1 MDEDRRAP
9 AEPRERDPARGP
21 GVPDEQ
27 ARLRIL
33 LDAVVAIASEL
44 SLDDVPTRIVRSA
57 STLVGAGYAALG
69 IYFEGPERVLRT
81 FVQHGT
87 DGDVVEAVGDL
98 PTGHGLLELMID
110 EARTLRLRDVDAH
123 PASYGFPAQ
132 HPPMTSFLGVPV
144 RTREQVFGYL
154 YVTEKEGGHDFTEVD
169 ESVAVALAAA
179 AGVAIENATLY
190 EEAGRRQAWLSAT
203 VEITSLLSDDTPT
216 DQALQAVADRARSV
230 SGADVAWVV
239 SGSDPEVL
247 HLEVVAGAPVDREA
261 MHALPMRES
270 LASLVVR
277 TGVPVSVDDL
287 ATDPRA
293 VDPSTLDGWPQLGP
307 MMALPLRSGSG
318 IEGVISLAWTP
329 DRIDAF
335 RRLDPGLPTSFAEQ
349 AALALQVARS
359 REDRKRMSLLE
370 DRDRIGRDLHDL
382 AIQRLFGVGMG
393 LESTVRMVPEGES
406 ARRLRQA
413 IVEIDD
419 TIKDIRRAIFSLG
432 TLEGST
438 DLQTEVEN
446 LVDRAAATMKLR
458 PKLRLEGP
466 IRTTVPGAVASDLL
480 AVVSE
485 ALTNVSRHARA
496 TSVEVRV
503 VVDQDALEACIAD
516 DGRGMPP
523 DVLEGGLHNMRER
536 AAGHGGALT
545 VESGAGTGTTI
556 TWRVPLGEHGT
567 GATGDHD

>member
-1 MDEDRRAP
+1 MDENQPAP
-9 AEPRERDPARGP
+9 AGPREREPARGP

-44 SLDDVPTRIVRSA
+44 TLDDVPTRIVRSA

-69 IYFEGPERVLRT
+69 IFSQGPERALRT
-81 FVQHGT
+81 FVHHGT

-98 PTGHGLLELMID
+98 PTGRGRLGLMIQ
-110 EARTLRLRDVDAH
+110 EARPLRLRDVDAH
-123 PASYGFPAQ
+123 PASYGFPDQ

-154 YVTEKEGGHDFTEVD
+154 YLTEKEGGLDFTEVD

-190 EEAGRRQAWLSAT
+190 EEAERRQAWLSAT
-203 VEITSLLSDDTPT
+203 VEITSVLSDDTPT
-216 DQALQAVADRARSV
+216 DRALQAVADRARSV

-239 SGSDPEVL
+239 SGSDPQSL

-293 VDPSTLDGWPQLGP
+293 VDPSLLDGWPQLGP

-329 DRIDAF
+329 GRIDAF
-335 RRLDPGLPTSFAEQ
+335 RRVDPDLPTSFAEQ

-359 REDRKRMSLLE
+359 REDRKRVSLLE

-382 AIQRLFGVGMG
+382 VIQRLFAIGLG
-393 LESTVRMVPEGES
+393 LENTARMAQQADVRTRVAS
-406 ARRLRQA
+406 A
-413 IVEIDD
+413 VDDIDE
-419 TIKDIRRAIFSLG
+419 TIKDIRRSIFALSVAA
-432 TLEGST
+432 GST
-438 DLQTEVEN
+438 DLRATVTE
-446 LVDRAAATMKLR
+446 LVDRATKVLGFRPSLR
-458 PKLRLEGP
+458 FEGP
-466 IRTTVPGAVASDLL
+466 VDSAVTPEVAAQVMAVL
-480 AVVSE
+480 AE
-485 ALTNVSRHARA
+485 ALTNTARHAEA
-496 TSVEVRV
+496 THAWVLVAAGDRLV
-503 VVDQDALEACIAD
+503 LTVGD
-516 DGRGMPP
+516 DGRGVPP
-523 DVLEGGLHNMRER
+523 DITPSGLRNLQER
-536 AAGHGGALT
+536 AESLGGTCAVETPAPGGT
-545 VESGAGTGTTI
+545 VV
-556 TWRVPLGEHGT
+556 TWSVPLH
-567 GATGDHD
+567 